1 MFSEWFFGFG
11 AVLWLRIGFV
21 VSELFFGFGVVSE
34 WYCSGF
40 GMILEWFWSGF
51 GLFLEPGFGAWFSG
65 QLCCEYFYSNQE
77 IIVPNLL
84 LSAFPNSSNFK

>member
-21 VSELFFGFGVVSE
+21 VSELFCGFGVVSE
-34 WYCSGF
+34 WYWSGF
-40 GMILEWFWSGF
+40 GVILEWFWSGF

-65 QLCCEYFYSNQE
+65 LVVNCAVSIFIQTKKLLCQTFS
-77 IIVPNLL
+77 
-84 LSAFPNSSNFK
+84 